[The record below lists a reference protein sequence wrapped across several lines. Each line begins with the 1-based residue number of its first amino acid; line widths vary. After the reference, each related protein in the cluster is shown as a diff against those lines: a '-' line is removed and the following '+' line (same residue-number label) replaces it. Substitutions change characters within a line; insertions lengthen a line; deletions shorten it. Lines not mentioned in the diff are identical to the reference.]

1 MIEALPVSCFPRRQP
16 AASVPPPGL
25 EGHLLANILRSGG
38 LPSYCLAGSTRGN
51 FPRLARTLP
60 FSRHLGGLF
69 AERSARVPSGWT
81 LFQLSWRIKERG

>member
-1 MIEALPVSCFPRRQP
+1 MIEELPVVFPGGRQAFCATGP
-16 AASVPPPGL
+16 RCSIGTSLRTHRGPGSPYYL
-25 EGHLLANILRSGG
+25 VR
-38 LPSYCLAGSTRGN
+38 STRGN

-81 LFQLSWRIKERG
+81 FRQLSWRIKERG